1 MGANLMFRRILLT
14 LLLLPT
20 LSLAASFGVFNF
32 SEMRYEE
39 EKNTNEV
46 RSIASITKL
55 FTAQAIV
62 DSGVNLEE
70 QVKVKG
76 KSNGRFAKGIMI
88 ERYELLRAMLMS
100 SDNLAA
106 ESLAN
111 AHPGGYEQFL
121 KDVND
126 RIAEMGLRNTVI
138 VDSTGLL
145 PGNKSSVDDLKEFL
159 FTLRKYT
166 IIQTL
171 SVEKLYT
178 YEYQNKKRVVKINFK
193 NTNPQLWNYDEII
206 LTKTGFTNP
215 AGRCI
220 AMLVEKNGVLYALV
234 TLGNKNVEQRSRTVA
249 GMFSQHIQ
257 PK

>member
-1 MGANLMFRRILLT
+1 MFRSILLT

-20 LSLAASFGVFNF
+20 LAFASVSYGVFNF
-32 SEMRYEE
+32 SDMKYEE
-39 EKNTNEV
+39 EKNIQEV

-55 FTAQAIV
+55 FTAQTII
-62 DSGVNLEE
+62 DSGVSLEE
-70 QVKVKG
+70 SVKVRG
-76 KSNGRFAKGIMI
+76 KSNGRFARGVMI

-106 ESLAN
+106 ESLAH

-126 RIAEMGLRNTVI
+126 RINDMGLRNTVI

-145 PGNKSSVDDLKEFL
+145 PGNKSTVDDLKEFL
-159 FTLRKYT
+159 FTMRKYT
-166 IIQTL
+166 IIQKL

-178 YEYQNKKRVVKINFK
+178 YEYQNNKRVVRVNFK

-215 AGRCI
+215 AGRCL
-220 AMLVEKNGVLYALV
+220 AMLVEKNGQLYALV
-234 TLGNKNVEQRSRTVA
+234 TLGNKNVEQRSRTIA
-249 GMFSQHIQ
+249 GMFNQHIQ
-257 PK
+257 TK

>member
-1 MGANLMFRRILLT
+1 MGISLMFRKIFLAFLF
-14 LLLLPT
+14 LPT
-20 LSLAASFGVFNF
+20 LSLSASFGVFNF

-39 EKNTNEV
+39 EKNTSEI

-55 FTAQAIV
+55 FTAQTII

-76 KSNGRFAKGIMI
+76 KSLGRFAKGIMI

-111 AHPGGYEQFL
+111 SHPGGYEQFL

-126 RIAEMGLRNTVI
+126 RISEMGLRDTVI

-166 IIQTL
+166 IIQKL
-171 SVEKLYT
+171 SVEKFYT
-178 YEYQNKKRVVKINFK
+178 YEYQNNKRTVKVNFK
-193 NTNPQLWNYDEII
+193 NTNPQLWNYEDII

-215 AGRCI
+215 AGRCV

-234 TLGNKNVEQRSRTVA
+234 TLGNKNVEQRSRTVS
-249 GMFSQHIQ
+249 GMFSQHIYA
-257 PK
+257 K